1 MPMKTAWNSSR
12 SIIINIER
20 YKLEVLSQNG
30 NGSGVGAMAPAASL
44 FYSWDEDEDDGTP
57 RTITLDC
64 LLPTGVII
72 PLRVD
77 KDNTLAEI
85 KEVRV
90 CSHQGKAKKSNNK
103 QTRSKIKNKQQVSRK
118 LFPFAFAFAQ
128 CEHRLKLCSH
138 WRLVLTLAFTR
149 PSTHLNYD
157 TSIDADA
164 DVWCK

>member
-1 MPMKTAWNSSR
+1 MFLLQLSVCRYNAHETAWNSSK

-30 NGSGVGAMAPAASL
+30 NGSGVGVMAPAASL

-64 LLPTGVII
+64 LLPTGVIV

-85 KEVRV
+85 REVV
-90 CSHQGKAKKSNNK
+90 
-103 QTRSKIKNKQQVSRK
+103 
-118 LFPFAFAFAQ
+118 
-128 CEHRLKLCSH
+128 
-138 WRLVLTLAFTR
+138 
-149 PSTHLNYD
+149 
-157 TSIDADA
+157 
-164 DVWCK
+164 

>member
-1 MPMKTAWNSSR
+1 MFLLQLSVCLYNARETASNSSR

-64 LLPTGVII
+64 LLPTGVIV

-85 KEVRV
+85 KEVRTY
-90 CSHQGKAKKSNNK
+90 SYQAKARKKSNK
-103 QTRSKIKNKQQVSRK
+103 QKKKSKNKRQTSK
-118 LFPFAFAFAQ
+118 KIFAFA
-128 CEHRLKLCSH
+128 S
-138 WRLVLTLAFTR
+138 
-149 PSTHLNYD
+149 
-157 TSIDADA
+157 
-164 DVWCK
+164 

>member
-1 MPMKTAWNSSR
+1 MNIDLFQKFDMFLWTSGFQNPSMFLLQLSVCRYNAHETAWNSSR

-20 YKLEVLSQNG
+20 YKLEVLGQNG
-30 NGSGVGAMAPAASL
+30 NGSGVGTMAPAASL

-64 LLPTGVII
+64 LLPTGVIV

-90 CSHQGKAKKSNNK
+90 CSHQTKAKKSNNK
-103 QTRSKIKNKQQVSRK
+103 N
-118 LFPFAFAFAQ
+118 AFQ
-128 CEHRLKLCSH
+128 
-138 WRLVLTLAFTR
+138 
-149 PSTHLNYD
+149 
-157 TSIDADA
+157 
-164 DVWCK
+164 

>member
-1 MPMKTAWNSSR
+1 MFLLQLSVCLYNARETASNSSR

-64 LLPTGVII
+64 LLPTGVIV

-85 KEVRV
+85 KEVRTY
-90 CSHQGKAKKSNNK
+90 SYQAKARKKIKQAKKK
-103 QTRSKIKNKQQVSRK
+103 KIEEQTANIKENFRFRK
-118 LFPFAFAFAQ
+118 
-128 CEHRLKLCSH
+128 
-138 WRLVLTLAFTR
+138 LVLTLPFTR
-149 PSTHLNYD
+149 SITHLNFD

-164 DVWCK
+164 DAWCE